1 MGTFDEQGWAP
12 VHHVAH
18 EDDAAALEALLAEP
32 GAAAEQL
39 ELETRDGLHSTPLL
53 LAAAGPGRRRCSEL
67 LVARG
72 ARLDAT
78 DVRNRSP
85 VELCALH
92 GGAEAL
98 ERLLDP
104 PAPATPPILAHRLLV
119 RGIGSD
125 NGDVAEAVSCAVAE
139 LLARRD
145 FADRHLEALA
155 REGLAP
161 VLLRVLGTF
170 GGAAACV
177 GSLRVLAAMA
187 RHPLGR
193 GLVVATGGFV
203 PLLVGVVGGAGP
215 NPSLR
220 DALEVL
226 REVAGLREHRAALV
240 AAGAVSALAKAAQV
254 VAASNG
260 NKNDDDDDGG
270 LRCAAMAVE
279 TLGLIAEGDPSCQ
292 RAVGKQRGFLPALCG
307 LLARVP
313 REGPAALALCR
324 AAGAI
329 AAGPAHNQDALVAG
343 GGAAA
348 LVRLARAPSR
358 ELQLCAIEAL
368 RGLVE
373 GNEGARRAALELG
386 AAAPMLQLLRR
397 SRVERVLEA
406 TGTALWALAGGDID
420 RETALATTMGAET
433 LVEFAHSA
441 TERLQL
447 LGAWGVSALARGGP
461 GAVGG
466 RPPGVTATPSP
477 LVQALLRLL
486 QTRSHPVLLATLPAL
501 RAICLEVGYV
511 PSPVHQLQ
519 VLNSPCVDFLLELV
533 GPATAPA
540 PPGPLRTPEVQVE
553 AIWTLA
559 SVWLGNPA
567 RPAASACVA
576 ELVERLLRLL
586 RSAPADEA
594 VRVGAGAALAALAFR
609 SPGTLR
615 QIQRAGGLRSRH
627 LLPALDSRHERNR
640 VGAAFQVVV
649 LARAVV
655 DGKAASLR
663 ARGMGVLVD
672 SLCRSRGDKET
683 VELAADCIARLART
697 HEGVPE
703 ALVAV
708 DVVQLLWPLLDG
720 PSGRVRRSAALALGH
735 LSFTHPAVRMI
746 LRRCRESPR
755 LAGVLLQHTEQQ
767 SALCPALL
775 QAWKH
780 YCALA
785 LSSPRNAADPAT
797 PSDPS
802 ADLFTRAAAQ
812 LLSGPLPAPP
822 PRHLAEGAPRSVSQL
837 TLDSLA
843 LSPGRATSSPEKGG
857 DEGGMLAVPW
867 ARMLLRTV
875 SRDLFLF

>member
-1 MGTFDEQGWAP
+1 MQGGGGGAAGLRSARPHWGQSQDADGIRRRQVSSCPRTPMETFDEQGWAP
-12 VHHVAH
+12 VHRAAH
-18 EDDAAALEALLAEP
+18 EDDAAALEALLAQP

-53 LAAAGPGRRRCSEL
+53 LAAAGPGRRRCLEL

-78 DVRNRSP
+78 DMRNRGL

-98 ERLLDP
+98 ERLLDL
-104 PAPATPPILAHRLLV
+104 PAPANRPFRTHRLLV

-170 GGAAACV
+170 GGAVACV

-203 PLLVGVVGGAGP
+203 QLLVGVVGGAGP

-220 DALEVL
+220 GALEVL

-240 AAGAVSALAKAAQV
+240 AADAVSALAKAAQV
-254 VAASNG
+254 VAASND
-260 NKNDDDDDGG
+260 NKNDDDDNDG
-270 LRCAAMAVE
+270 LQCAAMAVE
-279 TLGLIAEGDPSCQ
+279 ALGLIAEGDASCQ
-292 RAVGKQRGFLPALCG
+292 HAVGKQRGFLLALCG

-329 AAGPAHNQDALVAG
+329 AAGQAHNQDALVVG

-373 GNEGARRAALELG
+373 GNEGARRTTLELG

-406 TGTALWALAGGDID
+406 AGTALWALAGGDID

-447 LGAWGVSALARGGP
+447 LGAWGMSALARGGP

-466 RPPGVTATPSP
+466 RPPSVTATPAPSP

-533 GPATAPA
+533 GPATSPV
-540 PPGPLRTPEVQVE
+540 PPGPPRTPEVQVE

-567 RPAASACVA
+567 RPAASARVA

-586 RSAPADEA
+586 RSAPVDEV
-594 VRVGAGAALAALAFR
+594 VRVGTGAALAALAFQ

-627 LLPALDSRHERNR
+627 LLPALDSQHERNR
-640 VGAAFQVVV
+640 VGAAFQ
-649 LARAVV
+649 A
-655 DGKAASLR
+655 
-663 ARGMGVLVD
+663 
-672 SLCRSRGDKET
+672 
-683 VELAADCIARLART
+683 
-697 HEGVPE
+697 
-703 ALVAV
+703 
-708 DVVQLLWPLLDG
+708 
-720 PSGRVRRSAALALGH
+720 RVRRL
-735 LSFTHPAVRMI
+735 P
-746 LRRCRESPR
+746 
-755 LAGVLLQHTEQQ
+755 
-767 SALCPALL
+767 
-775 QAWKH
+775 
-780 YCALA
+780 
-785 LSSPRNAADPAT
+785 
-797 PSDPS
+797 
-802 ADLFTRAAAQ
+802 TRARDFRRAARP
-812 LLSGPLPAPP
+812 LHHLPPLAPTRVLAKRLS
-822 PRHLAEGAPRSVSQL
+822 
-837 TLDSLA
+837 
-843 LSPGRATSSPEKGG
+843 
-857 DEGGMLAVPW
+857 
-867 ARMLLRTV
+867 
-875 SRDLFLF
+875 